1 MQTIMAVNDPSFDLS
16 AIVEVE
22 EVSDVISQHG
32 SERLELKFDT
42 ALDLQD
48 IQDDLRMPATSTAIW
63 WVKIEDLVNTC
74 VLNGLDVNLEESTEV
89 VFKWSPSIVFP
100 EN

>member
-63 WVKIEDLVNTC
+63 
-74 VLNGLDVNLEESTEV
+74 
-89 VFKWSPSIVFP
+89 
-100 EN
+100 

>member
-1 MQTIMAVNDPSFDLS
+1 MKTFVHKINKIIHPPLWFQSQIMNMQTIMAVNDPSFDLS

-63 WVKIEDLVNTC
+63 
-74 VLNGLDVNLEESTEV
+74 
-89 VFKWSPSIVFP
+89 
-100 EN
+100 